1 MWSVNHLPGILFI
14 ALINQDNKEGVG
26 KMAFCAVIEI
36 LSTSYFDVANVKS
49 IFQFRKFMR
58 YFC

>member
-1 MWSVNHLPGILFI
+1 MV
-14 ALINQDNKEGVG
+14 
-26 KMAFCAVIEI
+26 FCAVLEI
-36 LSTSYFDVANVKS
+36 FPMSYFDVANVKS